1 MEKLLEL
8 ENVSYSYQ
16 DGKEKNQILDHASYL
31 FEKGKIY
38 AVVGA
43 SGSGKTTTLSLA
55 SGLDKPDD
63 GKVLFKGKDI
73 QEIGLNKYRREDIS
87 IVFQSYNLI
96 YYMNAL
102 ENVMSALEIAGIKR
116 KDKKEY
122 CLSILEQLGLSKDEC
137 KRDIRQLSG
146 GQQQRVSIGRA
157 IINEPALMLADE
169 PTGNLDSKAS
179 EEIISLLKL
188 SNKKYNQT
196 VIVITHDEKIAL
208 EADRIITIDDGKIIK
223 DERNGK

>member
-16 DGKEKNQILDHASYL
+16 DGKEKNKILEHVSYS

-43 SGSGKTTTLSLA
+43 SGSGKTTTLSLS
-55 SGLDKPDD
+55 SGLDKPDE

-102 ENVMSALEIAGIKR
+102 ENVMSALEIAVSKEKIK
-116 KDKKEY
+116 KNIVY
-122 CLSILEQLGLSKDEC
+122 LFL
-137 KRDIRQLSG
+137 
-146 GQQQRVSIGRA
+146 
-157 IINEPALMLADE
+157 N
-169 PTGNLDSKAS
+169 NLDFPKMNVKEIFDNYLEDNSK
-179 EEIISLLKL
+179 ELRLHVLL
-188 SNKKYNQT
+188 Q
-196 VIVITHDEKIAL
+196 EKSI
-208 EADRIITIDDGKIIK
+208 
-223 DERNGK
+223 

>member
-73 QEIGLNKYRREDIS
+73 QEIQYIARGKYLVTKEGEQVFKFPSSED
-87 IVFQSYNLI
+87 
-96 YYMNAL
+96 
-102 ENVMSALEIAGIKR
+102 EE
-116 KDKKEY
+116 
-122 CLSILEQLGLSKDEC
+122 
-137 KRDIRQLSG
+137 
-146 GQQQRVSIGRA
+146 
-157 IINEPALMLADE
+157 
-169 PTGNLDSKAS
+169 S
-179 EEIISLLKL
+179 EE
-188 SNKKYNQT
+188 
-196 VIVITHDEKIAL
+196 
-208 EADRIITIDDGKIIK
+208 
-223 DERNGK
+223 

>member
-16 DGKEKNQILDHASYL
+16 DGKEKNKILEHASYS
-31 FEKGKIY
+31 FGKGKIY

-43 SGSGKTTTLSLA
+43 SGSGKITTLSLS
-55 SGLDKPDD
+55 SGLDKPDE

-146 GQQQRVSIGRA
+146 GQ
-157 IINEPALMLADE
+157 
-169 PTGNLDSKAS
+169 
-179 EEIISLLKL
+179 
-188 SNKKYNQT
+188 
-196 VIVITHDEKIAL
+196 
-208 EADRIITIDDGKIIK
+208 
-223 DERNGK
+223 